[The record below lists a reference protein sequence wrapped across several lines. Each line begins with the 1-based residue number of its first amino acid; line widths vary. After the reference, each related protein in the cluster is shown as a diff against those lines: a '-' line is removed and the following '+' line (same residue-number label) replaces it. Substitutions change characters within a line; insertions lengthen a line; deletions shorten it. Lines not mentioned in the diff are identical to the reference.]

1 MSDRS
6 TSSGHSLH
14 LKGLVIKIGGSTKP
28 KSHKKAAYWSDEDTT
43 ALLEFLIE
51 ELPKAGNGNFKKST
65 WTAASS
71 LISTKFGITKGGR

>member
-51 ELPKAGNGNFKKST
+51 ELPKAGDGNFKKST